1 MYYKESI
8 QNSIKS
14 NNVLFYK
21 NTTKLIVTYVLAII
35 VSACSNNDLYENIKK
50 DKTIIIYMVADNNL
64 HEIANDFVTSI
75 SNVSFDN
82 SNLIVYIDDQNNS
95 RLYEMNN
102 GPNLLKEFS
111 EDNSLSPKTI
121 NSVLKLIN
129 TLYPSVEKGLIFWSH
144 GTGWLN
150 DNYDNSRS
158 FGLDKGH
165 SISISELT
173 SSLPTH
179 YNYIIFDACYMSSIE
194 ILFELKDKTDYLL
207 ASPTIVPNEGIINQ
221 DNIDLLFSLKPLE
234 KRLSELSETY
244 KDKYLANDNLV
255 SIALTTTSY
264 IDSLFLDIHS
274 IPPINIDNVDI
285 NNIPVYDFK
294 NQKIF
299 FDAAASF
306 EILGISS
313 NNLKKTIKYSYFN
326 KFEDKDY
333 CGVSLFI
340 PYNNNQIYY
349 NSYTKTKWNQSTLW
363 LSKFY

>member
-129 TLYPSVEKGLIFWSH
+129 TFLV
-144 GTGWLN
+144 
-150 DNYDNSRS
+150 D
-158 FGLDKGH
+158 DK
-165 SISISELT
+165 
-173 SSLPTH
+173 
-179 YNYIIFDACYMSSIE
+179 N
-194 ILFELKDKTDYLL
+194 
-207 ASPTIVPNEGIINQ
+207 
-221 DNIDLLFSLKPLE
+221 
-234 KRLSELSETY
+234 
-244 KDKYLANDNLV
+244 
-255 SIALTTTSY
+255 
-264 IDSLFLDIHS
+264 
-274 IPPINIDNVDI
+274 
-285 NNIPVYDFK
+285 
-294 NQKIF
+294 
-299 FDAAASF
+299 
-306 EILGISS
+306 
-313 NNLKKTIKYSYFN
+313 
-326 KFEDKDY
+326 
-333 CGVSLFI
+333 
-340 PYNNNQIYY
+340 
-349 NSYTKTKWNQSTLW
+349 
-363 LSKFY
+363 